1 MRLER
6 REQAVDCEW
15 THRDCRAVD
24 RGVGSELRQLGP
36 YLKGQKR
43 LPREPLWFSL
53 ASGYSVVVV
62 CRRAAEELYH
72 CFIEGR
78 NIVGLAAGDKIL
90 VVHDLTIDPLRSC
103 VAKVGLKRWPGGHCL
118 SADGVGL
125 DERPG
130 GMTDGGDRLTVVEET
145 LYKGYGLRIGSEV
158 VRVHDAAGQM
168 QRVVF
173 AAVCRRQLDINLDL
187 VAPVGHVPG
196 FDLAGLDARPGSDDV
211 DLCAGILKGFFG
223 LR

>member
-6 REQAVDCEW
+6 REQAVGCEW
-15 THRDCRAVD
+15 PHGDCRAVD
-24 RGVGSELRQLGP
+24 GGVGSELRQLGP
-36 YLKGQKR
+36 YLKDKR
-43 LPREPLWFSL
+43 SSRAGLFLSL
-53 ASGYSVVVV
+53 ASGYSVVY
-62 CRRAAEELYH
+62 RRAAEELYH
-72 CFIEGR
+72 CFVEGR
-78 NIVGLAAGDKIL
+78 NIVGLTAGDKIL
-90 VVHDLTIDPLRSC
+90 VIHDLTIDPLRSC
-103 VAKVGLKRWPGGHCL
+103 VAKVGLKRWPGGHRL

-145 LYKGYGLRIGSEV
+145 LYEGYGLRIGSEV
-158 VRVHDAAGQM
+158 IRVHDAAGQV

-173 AAVCRRQLDINLDL
+173 AAVCRRQLNVNLDL

-196 FDLAGLDARPGSDDV
+196 FDLAGPDARPGSDDV
-211 DLCAGILKGFFG
+211 DLCASILKGLFG